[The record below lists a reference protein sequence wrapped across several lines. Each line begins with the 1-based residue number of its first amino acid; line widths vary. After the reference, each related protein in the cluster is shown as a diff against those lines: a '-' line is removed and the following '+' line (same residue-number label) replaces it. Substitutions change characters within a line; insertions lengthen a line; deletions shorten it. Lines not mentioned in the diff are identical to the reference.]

1 MLSSDVTDSE
11 VDSETSPRRKVTIP
25 DAHLQSPIRPDNR
38 RFLNGSR
45 LPYPS
50 FLKECIE
57 QCPIPSR
64 DMIIDSEFSYGY
76 LFMKSLTSRRVDE
89 WVITHYAE
97 CADVISEQIKLIMS
111 EMNLPNPASTMMYGP
126 EEFTLLTSKR
136 AWDNIKSKMRE
147 RKVTQKGWSNITPSH
162 LPGVTRQ
169 VYSPNYLLID
179 IDKSDTR
186 WYVLD
191 YDQVMMI
198 NDTVSSRVMSIIY
211 NRMLPPDTPGK
222 LSEEILL
229 YVYEELDQKL
239 VLNGNNAYDEIAL
252 WEPCCVAVMYSQ
264 HDRLKASKNYVKWF
278 ENEIESGNLTG
289 LQKVYRQICDQKLD
303 MPQLSEM
310 HGIYRHWGH
319 PTVNESLG
327 SEKVQ
332 SIGTTRTLPVDNT
345 VLLITGALKR
355 QFVASFISKKGCW
368 PKIVTPDELKGKP
381 ISKLVREQRKVINF
395 YSPKYPLEDWG
406 ELRFGQEFD
415 FDYHED
421 FTSLLEDRSIS

>member
-11 VDSETSPRRKVTIP
+11 VDYETSPRRKVKIT
-25 DAHLQSPIRPDNR
+25 DAHLQSPNRPDNR

-57 QCPIPSR
+57 HCPVPAK

-76 LFMKSLTSRRVDE
+76 LFMQALNSRRVDE
-89 WVITHYAE
+89 WVITHYTE
-97 CADVISEQIKLIMS
+97 CADVISEQIKLIMT
-111 EMNLPNPASTMMYGP
+111 ELNLPIPATTMVYGP

-136 AWDNIKSKMRE
+136 AWDNIKSQMRE
-147 RKVTQKGWSNITPSH
+147 RKVTQRGWSNITSSL
-162 LPGVTRQ
+162 LPGATRQ
-169 VYSPNYLLID
+169 IYSPNFLLIN
-179 IDKSDTR
+179 IDKTDNR

-191 YDQVMMI
+191 YDQVMMV
-198 NDTVSSRVMSIIY
+198 NDTISSRVMSIIY
-211 NRMLPPDTPGK
+211 NRMLPSETPGK
-222 LSEEILL
+222 LNEALII
-229 YVYEELDQKL
+229 YAYEELDKRL
-239 VLNGNNAYDEIAL
+239 VANGNDAYDEIAL
-252 WEPCCVAVMYSQ
+252 WEPCCVAIMYKQ

-278 ENEIESGNLTG
+278 EDEIEDGSLFG
-289 LQKVYRQICDQKLD
+289 LQKIYQKICDQRLD

-310 HGIYRHWGH
+310 HGIYRQWGH

-327 SEKVQ
+327 CEKVQ
-332 SIGTTRTLPVDNT
+332 GIGTTRTLPVDHT

-368 PKIVTPDELKGKP
+368 PKIIIPEGLQGKP

-395 YSPKYPLEDWG
+395 YSPEYPLEDWG
-406 ELRFGQEFD
+406 L
-415 FDYHED
+415 
-421 FTSLLEDRSIS
+421 